1 MRKFNLLVDCSY
13 IIEIPSYTVSIHLYT
28 GRLLQGLQNSPV
40 FNVTALV
47 GTGMEDY
54 INTLACYDVDK
65 IVVDLRKTVINRS
78 IDRLFSLI
86 PFENELQMR
95 GIDVVV
101 TPYHVD
107 SRFFFPKRYR
117 HHFIVHDFI
126 FHQTLRERLH
136 SWMYACVRIW
146 RKILFWKVR
155 YFISISEET
164 RKELLRYKNKDS
176 DVIYNSIP
184 FNFQIQEEPVK
195 EICGQKYILDVNRF
209 ELYKNAETLIK
220 ALYLFKDKIPHVL
233 YLKGFNSRNSV
244 ILYLQ
249 SVVSELKMDNRVYF
263 DASNRSEAEMRW
275 LYSHADLLVSP
286 SLKEGFGWTPI
297 EAAVLKTPVL
307 ISDIDVLKEVTCGK
321 IPTFDPYSPKDLAE
335 KIHHTLQNPPSYD
348 ERENLARFYKE
359 RYSLQRQIDQ
369 LTKVLLSH
377 LRN

>member
-1 MRKFNLLVDCSY
+1 MKKFNLLVDCSY
-13 IIEIPSYTVSIHLYT
+13 IIEIPSSADSIHLYT
-28 GRLLQGLQNSPV
+28 GRLLQGLQYSSV

-47 GTGMEDY
+47 GTGMEEY

-101 TPYHVD
+101 TPHHVD

-126 FHQTLRERLH
+126 FHQALRERLH
-136 SWMYACVRIW
+136 CWTYACVSMW

-164 RKELLRYKNKDS
+164 RKKLLRYKNKDS

-220 ALYLFKDKIPHVL
+220 ALYLLKDKIPHVL
-233 YLKGFNSRNSV
+233 YLKGFNSRNSD

-307 ISDIDVLKEVTCGK
+307 ISGIDVLKEVTCGK

-377 LRN
+377 LHN